1 MPLPCLLRPQ
11 DVERYTRAGYW
22 SNVVITDR
30 LWEVAARDPRRL
42 CVVDPRHGRFTY
54 GQLAAD
60 VVRCAHGLRALGLGR
75 DDVAIIELPNW
86 YQWNVVH
93 LALTAIG
100 AITVYVPPIYR
111 QRELTYIAQTANAKL
126 LVIPDVFRRFDYRPM
141 ARDVRAAAPSLA
153 HVLVVG
159 AADGDLLAYDA
170 FLARPWE
177 QAGGLPGLR
186 ALRPHPDDVTALGF
200 TSGTTGAMKAAM
212 QTSNI
217 LDATNLSF
225 IRRYGLTADDCIF
238 VPSPVGHA
246 IGFTHGVRIA
256 LYLGAT
262 AVLQEIWEP
271 GQALELIAAERC
283 TFVAAAPPFLRD
295 LVYHPDVER
304 AGGLPTLRV
313 FLCGGAPVPEQL
325 LLDARERFPRTFV
338 SPLWG
343 MTECGG
349 ATNCPF
355 DAPFEKLVH
364 TDGCPVQGMEVLVV
378 DPEGHVLPPDTPG
391 ELLVRGPQNF
401 VGYYQRP
408 DLNETLIRPDGF
420 FHTGDQ
426 ARLDRDGYVT
436 ITGRI
441 KDLIIRGGVNIA
453 PVEIEDLL
461 FAHPAVAAAAVVGMP
476 DERLGERICAFV
488 VLHPGATLSLSEV
501 QAWMERHGLAKQKWP
516 ERVEVVDTF
525 PMTPSGKVQKHL
537 LRERIG
543 QIIAQ
548 EQSAR
553 A

>member
-1 MPLPCLLRPQ
+1 
-11 DVERYTRAGYW
+11 
-22 SNVVITDR
+22 
-30 LWEVAARDPRRL
+30 
-42 CVVDPRHGRFTY
+42 CVVDRHGRYTY
-54 GQLAAD
+54 DQLAAD
-60 VVRCAHGLRALGLGR
+60 VLRCAHGLRALGLGR

-86 YQWNVVH
+86 YQWDVVH

-111 QRELTYIAQTANAKL
+111 QRELTYIAQTADAKL
-126 LVIPDVFRRFDYRPM
+126 LVMPDTFRRFDYRPM
-141 ARDVRAAAPSLA
+141 ARDVRAAAPCLA

-159 AADGDLLAYDA
+159 EAGDDLLAYDA
-170 FLARPWE
+170 FMARPWE
-177 QAGGLPGLR
+177 DAGGLAALR

-212 QTSNI
+212 QTSNV
-217 LDATNLSF
+217 LNATNLSF
-225 IRRYGLTADDCIF
+225 INRYGLTADERIF

-256 LYLGAT
+256 LYLGAA

-271 GQALELIAAERC
+271 GQALDLIAAERC

-304 AGGLPTLRV
+304 VGGLPSLRV

-325 LLDARERFPRTFV
+325 LLDARERLPRTFV
-338 SPLWG
+338 GPLWG

-349 ATNCPF
+349 ATTCPF

-378 DPEGHVLPPDTPG
+378 DAEGRVLPPDTPG
-391 ELLVRGPQNF
+391 ELLVRGPQSF

-408 DLNETLIRPDGF
+408 DLNATLIRPDAF

-436 ITGRI
+436 ITGRL

-488 VLHPGATLSLSEV
+488 VPGPGATVTLPDV
-501 QAWMERHGLAKQKWP
+501 QTWMERHGLAKQKWP
-516 ERVEVVDTF
+516 ERVEVVESF
-525 PMTPSGKVQKHL
+525 PMTPSGKVQKHV
-537 LRERIG
+537 LRQRI
-543 QIIAQ
+543 A
-548 EQSAR
+548 ETLAR
-553 A
+553 EGGGAC

>member
-1 MPLPCLLRPQ
+1 MPLPCLLRPE
-11 DVERYTRAGYW
+11 DVERYTRAGWW

-30 LWEVAARDPRRL
+30 LWELAARDPDREA
-42 CVVDPRHGRFTY
+42 VVDPRHGRFSY

-60 VVRCAHGLRALGLGR
+60 VLRLAHAFRALGLGP

-86 YQWNVVH
+86 YHWDVVH

-126 LVIPDVFRRFDYRPM
+126 LTIPDVFRRFDYRPM
-141 ARDVRAAAPSLA
+141 AQEVRAAAPSLA

-159 AADGDLLAYDA
+159 EAGDDLLAYDA
-170 FLARPWE
+170 LMAQPWE
-177 QAGGLPGLR
+177 ERGDGLA
-186 ALRPHPDDVTALGF
+186 ALRSLRSGPNDVTALGF

-212 QTSNI
+212 QTHNV
-217 LDATNLSF
+217 LNATNLSF
-225 IRRYGLTADDCIF
+225 INRYGLTAQDRIF

-262 AVLQEIWEP
+262 AVLQEVWDA
-271 GQALELIAAERC
+271 GQALELVSRERC

-295 LVYHPDVER
+295 LVYHPDAER
-304 AGGLPTLRV
+304 YEGLPSLRV

-325 LLDARERFPRTFV
+325 LLDAKERFPRTFV

-349 ATNCPF
+349 ATTCPF
-355 DAPFEKLVH
+355 DAPFAKLVH
-364 TDGCPVQGMEVLVV
+364 TDGCPVQGMEVMVV
-378 DPEGHVLPPDTPG
+378 DPEGRPVPPDTPG

-426 ARLDRDGYVT
+426 ATLDVDGYIN

-461 FAHPAVAAAAVVGMP
+461 FAHPDVSAAAVVGMP

-488 VLHPGATLSLSEV
+488 ILRPGATLTLPDV
-501 QAWMERHGLAKQKWP
+501 QAWLERYGLAKQKWP
-516 ERVEVVDTF
+516 ERIEVVGSF

-537 LRERIG
+537 LRERIA
-543 QIIAQ
+543 QVLQQ
-548 EQSAR
+548 EQR
-553 A
+553 RG